1 MKSYKYFAMKRYYFL
16 FLVFVVFFACTND
29 TTSESVVEI
38 DDHDSTIMDELND
51 IPEFVEN
58 SNSTS
63 ADEVEEATVEIVK
76 KYGEQWDFCT
86 CVVKQDSIN
95 AAMLRDDISDDEFDR
110 LMERSDYVDNKC
122 KTLLI
127 QPNNTPEDRA
137 KHEKKVK
144 NCLRS
149 GKK

>member
-1 MKSYKYFAMKRYYFL
+1 
-16 FLVFVVFFACTND
+16 
-29 TTSESVVEI
+29 
-38 DDHDSTIMDELND
+38 LND
-51 IPEFVEN
+51 IPEFVEG
-58 SNSTS
+58 SNDAA

-110 LMERSDYVDNKC
+110 MMERSDYVDNKC

-144 NCLRS
+144 NCLRAA
-149 GKK
+149 KK